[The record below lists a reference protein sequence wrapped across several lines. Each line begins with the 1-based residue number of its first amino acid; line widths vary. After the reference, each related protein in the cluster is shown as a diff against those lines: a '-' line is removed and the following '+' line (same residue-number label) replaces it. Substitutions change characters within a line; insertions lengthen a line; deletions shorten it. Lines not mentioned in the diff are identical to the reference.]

1 MFTKYKTDIN
11 IALEAFV
18 KEADSLLSIKRSSGL
33 LYDGIKDFLLRPGK
47 RIRAILFILSYLG
60 YSSTKRISYKKLVKC
75 SLSFELLHSFLLIHD
90 DIIDKSDLRRGK
102 PSLHNFFNQKLHL
115 DKKDCFGQDLGIVA
129 GDIIFALAI
138 KALFSLNA
146 PPARKERAL
155 ANFTQTAAFTG
166 IGEFIDVVNNK
177 AKIDR
182 IRQKDI
188 SLTYTLKTAKY
199 TFESP
204 LVIGAILAG
213 APIKDISLLSRL
225 GIILG
230 EAFQIQDDLLDIFSS
245 SEKTGKKA
253 LSDLSES
260 KKTILIWHTY
270 KVSGEKEKL
279 FIKRFLEKKR
289 KPPKELLEMR
299 CLIER
304 SGTGTYCKNLI
315 LARMEE
321 SLSLFAGV
329 KMKNKYKLPLTNF
342 INSSFSKTY
351 LLKI

>member
-1 MFTKYKTDIN
+1 MFTKYKTDVN
-11 IALEAFV
+11 IALESFI
-18 KEADSLLSIKRSSGL
+18 KEADSILAIKRSSPL
-33 LYDGIKDFLLRPGK
+33 LYDGIEDFLLRPGK

-60 YSSTKRISYKKLVKC
+60 YTSKKRSSHEKLVKS
-75 SLSFELLHSFLLIHD
+75 SLSFELLHNFLLIHD

-102 PSLHNFFNQKLHL
+102 PSLHNFFNKKFRL

-129 GDIIFALAI
+129 GDIIFALAV
-138 KALFSLNA
+138 KALFSLHVPA
-146 PPARKERAL
+146 ARKEKAL
-155 ANFTQTAAFTG
+155 EIFTQTAAFTG

-188 SLTYTLKTAKY
+188 FLTYTLKTAKY

-204 LVIGAILAG
+204 LVIGATLAG
-213 APIKDISLLSRL
+213 APVKDISILSKM

-260 KKTILIWHTY
+260 KKTILMWHTY
-270 KVSGEKEKL
+270 KISEKKEKL
-279 FIKRFLEKKR
+279 FIKRFLKKKR
-289 KPPKELLEMR
+289 KSRRELLEMR
-299 CLIER
+299 SLMEK
-304 SGTGTYCKNLI
+304 SGTETYCKNLI
-315 LARMEE
+315 LARVKE
-321 SLSLFAGV
+321 SLSLFSGL

-351 LLKI
+351 LLKT